1 MGESSLGLAAW
12 ERQSQGMKS
21 AHQHLDLELNYV
33 LSGTMRYLVGGRIV
47 TLPPLRLCLLWG
59 GVPHQMLPALEPVDA
74 LWVTIPLTTVLRW
87 SLPETLTRPLL
98 ARGFIVDPLPRSTD
112 LEQLRQWVDDL
123 KTPTLGE
130 IVQLELEARLRR
142 LARGFV
148 EPFAEHPVA
157 PQSEGALAAVEAMAH
172 FISQN
177 FQDSLGVAV
186 IAAPAHLHPNYAMT
200 LFRRHTGLT
209 ISQYLTLQR
218 IAHAQRLLLTTDT
231 PLAQIALESGFRS
244 LSRFYEAFREQTGS
258 SPRRF
263 RLRLEL
269 AKKEPM

>member
-1 MGESSLGLAAW
+1 MEEKSLGLAAW
-12 ERQSQGMKS
+12 ERQSHGMQS

-59 GVPHQMLPALEPVDA
+59 GVPHQMLPSTQVVEA
-74 LWVTIPLTTVLRW
+74 LWVTIPLTAVLRW
-87 SLPETLTRPLL
+87 SLPETLIRPLL
-98 ARGFIVDPLPRSTD
+98 ATGFIADPAPRSTD

-130 IVQLELEARLRR
+130 IVLLELEARLRR
-142 LARGFV
+142 LARGLV
-148 EPFAEHPVA
+148 EPLAEPTA
-157 PQSEGALAAVEAMAH
+157 TTPSEGTLAAVEAMAH

-177 FQDSLGVAV
+177 FQNPIGVTAV
-186 IAAPAHLHPNYAMT
+186 AEPAHLHPNYAMT
-200 LFRRHTGLT
+200 LFRRHVGLT

-218 IAHAQRLLLTTDT
+218 IAHAQRLLLTTDM
-231 PLAQIALESGFRS
+231 PILEIALESGFS
-244 LSRFYEAFREQTGS
+244 SVSRFYEAFRQQTGN

-263 RLRLEL
+263 RLRMEL
-269 AKKEPM
+269 SEKER